1 MISREEGVVVGD
13 QILLRLVHKY
23 AELAEMCYRVS
34 VSFHDGRGRLA
45 RGNPRRSPH
54 PALLKKV
61 DLDAA
66 LAEIYARFFGAA
78 EEPAKATA
86 TSKSLF
92 QGNEM
97 LSSSHSSGT
106 EPSVS

>member
-1 MISREEGVVVGD
+1 VVVGD

-78 EEPAKATA
+78 EQPMNATA

-92 QGNEM
+92 QGNEIP
-97 LSSSHSSGT
+97 SSPQSSGC
-106 EPSVS
+106 EPGSVS